1 MGACLAVDEAAVRSR
16 QMDREHRRDWR
27 EEQKVVRLLLL
38 GTGGSGKSTVVK
50 QMRILHQ
57 ERGLT
62 TADRQAALPTC
73 RSNCLDSMA
82 SLLSSP
88 LAAPLLDSCF
98 AGARARVGKAAEA
111 GAVVP
116 GVFTPLLARDIALLW
131 SHPEVRALADSA
143 DLQLSDSAPYFLEH
157 AERLADFFY
166 LPTDEDILRAR
177 SITTGIVVVPFQTPK
192 LKFELVDVGGQRSER
207 KKWIQ
212 CFDNVTAVLFIISL
226 SDFNQVLYE
235 DDSTNRMKESLTL
248 FEEILNCIFFKK
260 TPFIVF
266 FNKVD
271 LFRQKLQ
278 SISLSQYLV
287 SYRGPNEYE
296 EAVAFIKQSY
306 LSKNKFPS
314 REIYDFETTAT
325 DTNLVKNIFAVIQDI
340 ILSKLLASQGFE

>member
-1 MGACLAVDEAAVRSR
+1 
-16 QMDREHRRDWR
+16 
-27 EEQKVVRLLLL
+27 
-38 GTGGSGKSTVVK
+38 
-50 QMRILHQ
+50 MRILHQ

-73 RSNCLDSMA
+73 RYKILHSIMFIMVLRSNCLDSMA

-177 SITTGIVVVPFQTPK
+177 SITTGIVVVPFQVQLHASPALLPQTPK

-212 CFDNVTAVLFIISL
+212 CFDNVTAGIYCLCCYHIIGIISFFVSVLFIISL

-296 EAVAFIKQSY
+296 EAV
-306 LSKNKFPS
+306 
-314 REIYDFETTAT
+314 
-325 DTNLVKNIFAVIQDI
+325 
-340 ILSKLLASQGFE
+340 